1 MRFAVGVLGL
11 LIGAAPLLADTAEL
25 ADRSDL
31 ESVWKP
37 GGRTYRPVDFPY
49 SPNPGKYGG
58 PNRTRWGNEG
68 YIYVNP
74 RMYEYSQVR
83 PTPPPR
89 EPFPGLDELL
99 AELNLRQI
107 REDELRARI
116 GELETETEALRE
128 KSEDDLI
135 KIRMLEMQ
143 LAEIDLTAAAEGE
156 TIGTGVPGTVS
167 GPPTR
172 VDTYMV
178 GQDQSLWSIAG
189 RPEVY
194 GDPFRWLLL
203 YHANRDQ
210 IFEPDLIYPGM
221 VLLVPRY
228 PGLEPAPAP
237 ETAAGEET
245 GGAEK

>member
-58 PNRTRWGNEG
+58 PNRTKWGNEG

-74 RMYEYSQVR
+74 RMYEYSRIR
-83 PTPPPR
+83 PLPASR
-89 EPFPGLDELL
+89 ELAPGVDELL
-99 AELNLRQI
+99 VELDI
-107 REDELRARI
+107 MKAREAELRARL
-116 GELETETEALRE
+116 GELEDEAELLRE
-128 KSEDDLI
+128 KSEDDQI

-143 LAEIDLTAAAEGE
+143 LAEIDLAALPTGE
-156 TIGTGVPGTVS
+156 TIDSGFPGTVS
-167 GPPTR
+167 GPPER

-194 GDPFRWLLL
+194 GDNSRWLLL

-210 IFEPDLIYPGM
+210 IFDPDLIYPGM

-228 PGLEPAPAP
+228 PGLEARPEPVTNPGENAPT
-237 ETAAGEET
+237 EQ
-245 GGAEK
+245 